1 MKKLLILVLLS
12 ITAFLGVNQT
22 KVSTYAATTPGVTYV
37 TEGNRVYVHFGND
50 VMVDEVTHAIDLN
63 ITTFLSTEEYEQYY
77 LLNQEQLRVYFEK
90 PENAVGLFIEISHS
104 GFTDNENFIIF
115 YPDVDN
121 FSNSGNQFLLYYNGP
136 TQWAVLEN
144 DYQYEAYFSNGD
156 VIRIY
161 FEIEQPPIK
170 ASDAE
175 FVTVGNRAYLAF
187 NGLTLIDTANID
199 PTSSIFEIDIPENVT
214 NLIIADETNSIRY
227 NWANTGTDTEN
238 EVISG
243 YDNLYIS
250 TNSYEFYL
258 EVEGV
263 DPYLTQILTAYEDG
277 HYPYGLNSMSK
288 FYIYFE
294 LVPFE
299 DAEPLITGSL
309 LPVNIDNP
317 LPEATL
323 RNEISAWDDLDGDIS
338 DQLVYEGGTYETAR
352 IAGTLVVGTQY
363 TILYSV
369 EDSSGNVTLATIY
382 VQAVDIAK
390 PTFGIVNTT
399 IEIAYTD
406 TLDVTAFRSNLL
418 VTDNYDDA
426 EDIIVNILSNTYT
439 ANKTVPG
446 TYTIVYRAIDT
457 SSNYRDITITV
468 NVIDDVGPV
477 ITGDSNFNVPLSP
490 KPALSTIL
498 AQFSA
503 TDAIDGNVTDSLEVI
518 TDNYSAATAP
528 GIYSVTIRFT
538 DESGNATNKTFT
550 ISVVDGLPPVLFI
563 SSGLLIGVNQFETLT
578 LAQIVQLLETQ
589 GTITGFVVLSNNYA
603 GNENVPGTYQMAVNY
618 SLNGVPRTQ
627 VLSIMVT
634 GSNILKWTVSFVT
647 NGGSTIASILVDNL
661 EQLLVQAPTRTGYRF
676 VGWYKDAELTQ
687 PFSIV
692 TGRISSDTTLFAKWV
707 PINSG
712 APSVIIDNLSNLKA
726 ADIALIVAAIAVS
739 IGIGFGFASKKKP
752 TKRKRG

>member
-1 MKKLLILVLLS
+1 MKKLLILVLVS
-12 ITAFLGVNQT
+12 ITAFLGVNLT
-22 KVSTYAATTPGVTYV
+22 KVSTYASTTPGVTYV
-37 TEGNRVYVHFGND
+37 TEGNRVYVHFGSAT
-50 VMVDEVTHAIDLN
+50 DETTHVTNFSIFTLLSAGFALDEFGGGTLNIDLPSN
-63 ITTFLSTEEYEQYY
+63 TISFNVFDTECNSGLGCLVGAEYEGDITLVQELIINIEGDDDNGKIVSINEPDDTFYY
-77 LLNQEQLRVYFEK
+77 
-90 PENAVGLFIEISHS
+90 AVAGISL
-104 GFTDNENFIIF
+104 I
-115 YPDVDN
+115 
-121 FSNSGNQFLLYYNGP
+121 L
-136 TQWAVLEN
+136 
-144 DYQYEAYFSNGD
+144 
-156 VIRIY
+156 Y
-161 FEIEQPPIK
+161 FEIELPIT
-170 ASDAE
+170 AADAE

-187 NGLTLIDTANID
+187 NGQTLIDTANID
-199 PTSSIFEIDIPENVT
+199 PTTSIYEIDIPDNVT
-214 NLIIADETNSIRY
+214 NLIIADETESIRF
-227 NWANTGTDTEN
+227 NWNNTGIDEELPN
-238 EVISG
+238 ISG
-243 YDNLYIS
+243 YDNLYIR
-250 TNSYEFYL
+250 TNSYELYID
-258 EVEGV
+258 VEGV
-263 DPYLTQILTAYEDG
+263 DPYLTQMFVTYEEGLFAYG
-277 HYPYGLNSMSK
+277 MNGVSK

-299 DAEPLITGSL
+299 DSEPLITGSL

-338 DQLVYEGGTYETAR
+338 DQLVYEGGTYEAAR

-363 TILYSV
+363 TLLYSI

-418 VTDNYDDA
+418 VADNYDDA

-468 NVIDDVGPV
+468 NVVDEVGPV
-477 ITGDSNFNVPLSP
+477 VTGDSNFNVPLSP

-498 AQFSA
+498 AQFTA
-503 TDAIDGNVTDSLEVI
+503 TDAIDGNVTASLEVI
-518 TDNYSAATAP
+518 TDNYSAATTP

-538 DESGNATNKTFT
+538 DESGNSTNRTFT

-563 SSGLLIGVNQFETLT
+563 TSGLLIGVNQFETLT

-589 GTITGFVVLSNNYA
+589 GTITGFVVLSNNYE
-603 GNENVPGTYQMAVNY
+603 GNENVPGTYQMVVNY
-618 SLNGVPRTQ
+618 SLNGVPGTQ

-647 NGGSTIASILVDNL
+647 NGGSTIASMLVDNL
-661 EQLLVQAPTRTGYRF
+661 EQLLVEAPTRTGYRF
-676 VGWYKDAELTQ
+676 VGWYKDTELTQ

-707 PINSG
+707 PVNTG

-726 ADIALIVAAIAVS
+726 ADIALIVTAIAVS
-739 IGIGFGFASKKKP
+739 IAIGFGFANKKKP
-752 TKRKRG
+752 PKRKRG